1 MKNLKY
7 KFVVAGAGVS
17 GLTTAYALQKV
28 YSGDV
33 LVLEKDSS
41 VGGLCKTVNMNNMS
55 YDLGSHRIHW
65 KPREKAFNLIKD
77 ICGEV
82 LVKKVRG
89 GKLRLKKSYI
99 SYPITSVNM
108 FFGIGL
114 IESFLCAVSL
124 FKNRIYYNNA
134 GSEDLNYE
142 SYLVRRAGDRAYR
155 LFYEPYARKVWGCEP
170 SLVSISAVKKR
181 ISMVKPTRF
190 LQDMIANY
198 FKKDGN
204 FFYYLE
210 GGIGCFSDSLEKH
223 LVDGG
228 CRVVKN
234 VSDFSIKIEDGK
246 KSIIFPD
253 QDEEVGVEFDRLI
266 STIPVDELVLK
277 LCPKDDI
284 FEALSKIKWRGLRLV
299 YLHVEGEPQLSGE
312 TFYFPELKYIFGRV
326 SIPKRFSRKMQPN
339 PDYTSFTCEV
349 PYSEG
354 DSLWDK
360 PDKEIYDLCLGGLRE
375 AGLITKKQGYLLEK
389 NFIINTP
396 KVYPVYLSGWKDV
409 LGDLL
414 RYLASDFPYIYT
426 SGKMG
431 FFMHC
436 NLDHSIDIGLFL
448 ADHIIKGKSPKE
460 WYSNMDLFHSMKL
473 RD

>member
-28 YSGDV
+28 YPGDV

-77 ICGEV
+77 ICGEA

-99 SYPITSVNM
+99 NYPITSVNM
-108 FFGIGL
+108 FFGLGL
-114 IESFLCAVSL
+114 IESFLCAASL

-134 GSEDLNYE
+134 NSEDLNYE

-170 SLVSISAVKKR
+170 SSVSISAVKKR

-210 GGIGCFSDSLEKH
+210 GGIGCFSDGLERH
-223 LVDGG
+223 LINGG
-228 CRVVKN
+228 CKVVKN
-234 VSDFSIKIEDGK
+234 VSNFSIKIENGK
-246 KSIIFPD
+246 KNIIFPD
-253 QDEEVGVEFDRLI
+253 QNEEVSVEFDRLI

-277 LCPKDDI
+277 LHPEGDI
-284 FEALSKIKWRGLRLV
+284 LEAVSKIKWRGLRLV
-299 YLHVEGEPQLSGE
+299 YLHIKGEPQLSGE

-339 PDYTSFTCEV
+339 LDYTSFTCEV

-360 PDKEIYDLCLGGLRE
+360 ADKEIYDLCLGGLRE

-414 RYLASDFPYIYT
+414 KYLASDFPYIYT

-448 ADHIIKGKSPKE
+448 ADHITKGKSPEE
-460 WYSNMDLFHSMKL
+460 WYSNIDLFHNMKL